1 MPFDQVTAEHAAA
14 EGEGDLTLA
23 SWRAEH
29 ERFWRT
35 HAASGFAPDMP
46 VVCEAFRV
54 VHRRSQPGDVRT
66 VRAPLRPPS
75 RGDPMSR
82 VHVVTGA
89 GSGIGAATAAILR
102 EKGETVVGVDL
113 KGAEVTA
120 DLSTPEGRAA
130 AVKDVLAA
138 TDGRVDTV
146 IACAGISAPSAL
158 TVSVN
163 HYGVVAFLDALRP
176 TLAESS
182 TPRAA
187 VVSSMSSLQPNHAPL
202 VDAMLTGTEA
212 DATAI
217 AEQLA
222 ADPRAGGAI
231 YASTKR
237 AISRWGRARSIPAEW
252 AGAGIP

>member
-1 MPFDQVTAEHAAA
+1 
-14 EGEGDLTLA
+14 
-23 SWRAEH
+23 
-29 ERFWRT
+29 
-35 HAASGFAPDMP
+35 
-46 VVCEAFRV
+46 
-54 VHRRSQPGDVRT
+54 
-66 VRAPLRPPS
+66 
-75 RGDPMSR
+75 MSR

-187 VVSSMSSLQPNHAPL
+187 VVSSMSSLQPNHAPSWTPCSPGPRPTRRPSPSSSPPTR
-202 VDAMLTGTEA
+202 V
-212 DATAI
+212 
-217 AEQLA
+217 LA
-222 ADPRAGGAI
+222 AP
-231 YASTKR
+231 STPPP
-237 AISRWGRARSIPAEW
+237 SARSPAGCARGPSPRSGPARGSPERGGPP
-252 AGAGIP
+252 ASSPRP